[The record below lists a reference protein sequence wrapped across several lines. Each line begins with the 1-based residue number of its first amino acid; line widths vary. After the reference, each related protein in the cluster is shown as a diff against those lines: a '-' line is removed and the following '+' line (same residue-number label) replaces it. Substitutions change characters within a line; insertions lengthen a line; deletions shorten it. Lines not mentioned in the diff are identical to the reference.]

1 MEQWHSNHKTYPL
14 IHWLRGRGPT
24 GTVLLHF
31 IRHIPSLWT
40 LDQLPCHFSWAHL
53 ASTSHFPSA
62 SFFFCCGRITLFLQ
76 DVMRS
81 CLTERLLRVA
91 LWLFQ
96 VLHAVYHHVFCSL
109 VSTFNA
115 KYTLHTPVMCRTTDY
130 GCLLKFKKTRFF
142 EQSCLMEV
150 GSCSCYKM
158 FRTRQDQMMLWSK
171 QIWQTKAMEL
181 KR

>member
-1 MEQWHSNHKTYPL
+1 MKQISKTWQKKPNIAVVEQWHSNHKTYPL

-62 SFFFCCGRITLFLQ
+62 SFFFCCGQITLFLQ

-81 CLTERLLRVA
+81 CLTERVLRVA
-91 LWLFQ
+91 LLLFQ
-96 VLHAVYHHVFCSL
+96 VLHAVYHHVFYSL

-115 KYTLHTPVMCRTTDY
+115 KYMLHTPVMCRTTDY
-130 GCLLKFKKTRFF
+130 GCLLSSKRR
-142 EQSCLMEV
+142 
-150 GSCSCYKM
+150 GSSNSRVWWRLDHVLATKCSGPGKIK
-158 FRTRQDQMMLWSK
+158 W
-171 QIWQTKAMEL
+171 W
-181 KR
+181 